1 VEDRD
6 EKALAGNRLA
16 YGAPFGPGSDRSHD
30 REGVVAGKSAKSED
44 EPMLYCPVCSTRLA
58 ERKCKLFCERCG
70 YYMSCADYY

>member
-1 VEDRD
+1 VEDWD
-6 EKALAGNRLA
+6 EKSPDGKTLA
-16 YGAPFGPGSDRSHD
+16 YAAPSGPGSDQSHD
-30 REGVVAGKSAKSED
+30 REGMVGGKSAKSED